1 MLPLTL
7 ITSVFG
13 LNVLYPG
20 EGTSAAFWVI
30 IAALVATLAA
40 MIAFFRFKKWL

>member
-13 LNVLYPG
+13 MNVLYPG
-20 EGTSAAFWVI
+20 EDTSTAFWVI